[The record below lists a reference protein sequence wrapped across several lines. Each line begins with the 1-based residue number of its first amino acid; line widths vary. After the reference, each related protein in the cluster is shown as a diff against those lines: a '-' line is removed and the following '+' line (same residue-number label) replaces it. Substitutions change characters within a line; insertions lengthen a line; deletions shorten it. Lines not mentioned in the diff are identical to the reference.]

1 MPEENLH
8 SVSGRADKYRVRKD
22 RKKMGK
28 FLTAVVVGL
37 TCSAL
42 SLAHGAEFPFF
53 AYCIDTHD
61 SMKRSLEE
69 QAALLKE
76 LGYDGVGHLWL
87 DNVKERL
94 ETLDAAG
101 LKLFQITIQVN
112 IKADTPYDQKL
123 KEVLPLLKDR
133 HVQLSLL
140 MDGMPASDTKGD
152 EAATKI
158 VRELADLAA
167 DSGTEIILYPHV
179 NMWLERVEDAVR
191 LAKQVD
197 RKNVGIMF
205 NLCHWLKV
213 DKEENMK
220 PLLESAMPW
229 LRAVSINGA
238 DRAEEIHADTGNW
251 LQPLDGGSFD
261 VAVLLQTLKALG
273 YKGAIGLQC
282 WGIEGDA
289 RDHLTRSMQ
298 AWEKMQERVKAG
310 S

>member
-1 MPEENLH
+1 M
-8 SVSGRADKYRVRKD
+8 RKYAAIT
-22 RKKMGK
+22 M
-28 FLTAVVVGL
+28 FLLVAVAVL
-37 TCSAL
+37 PAQS
-42 SLAHGAEFPFF
+42 AEFPFF

-112 IKADTPYDQKL
+112 IAADTPYDQKL
-123 KEVLPLLKDR
+123 KDVLPLLKGR
-133 HVQLSLL
+133 HVQVNLL

-152 EAATKI
+152 EAATRI
-158 VRELADLAA
+158 VRELADMAA
-167 DSGTEIILYPHV
+167 ESGTEIILYPHV
-179 NMWLERVEDAVR
+179 NMWLERVEDAIR
-191 LAKQVD
+191 LAKEVD

-213 DKEENMK
+213 DKEENMR

-238 DRAEEIHADTGNW
+238 DHADEIRAGTGNW
-251 LQPLDGGSFD
+251 LQPLDGGGFD
-261 VAVLLQTLKALG
+261 VAVLLQALKALG

-298 AWEKMQERVKAG
+298 AWTKIQERIKAG

>member
-1 MPEENLH
+1 
-8 SVSGRADKYRVRKD
+8 
-22 RKKMGK
+22 
-28 FLTAVVVGL
+28 
-37 TCSAL
+37 
-42 SLAHGAEFPFF
+42 
-53 AYCIDTHD
+53 
-61 SMKRSLEE
+61 MKRSLEE

-87 DNVKERL
+87 DDVKERL
-94 ETLDAAG
+94 ETLDAAC

-112 IKADTPYDQKL
+112 IAADTPNDQKL
-123 KEVLPLLKDR
+123 KDVLPLLKGR
-133 HVQLSLL
+133 HVQINLL

-152 EAATKI
+152 EAATRI
-158 VRELADLAA
+158 VRELADMAA
-167 DSGTEIILYPHV
+167 ESGTEIILYPHV
-179 NMWLERVEDAVR
+179 NMWLERVEDAIR
-191 LAKQVD
+191 LAKEVD

-238 DRAEEIHADTGNW
+238 DHADEIRAGTGNW

-282 WGIEGDA
+282 WGIEEMPA
-289 RDHLTRSMQ
+289 TTSPVH
-298 AWEKMQERVKAG
+298 AG
-310 S
+310 MDKDSGADQVGS